1 MKRLTVFLGALLS
14 AFLFLTTSTT
24 SAAKIPVGQ
33 TATEADT
40 ASGVAEVVSKLAEE
54 PSEPNPF
61 STPGNAEVVDQATD
75 DDGKEFYIIETP
87 DGNLFY
93 LIIDNQRDQEN
104 VYFTSFVAEEELLA
118 FVKEKE
124 KAQET
129 GTSSGQGIDE
139 QSIFGATKEPV
150 QEVEEEPAPV
160 TTQASK
166 TSNPIL
172 LYVIIGAAVAGV
184 GYYLKIYKPKKEQ
197 ESYAVNDDFEDD
209 DEIMTS
215 SSFDKDDFDSD
226 GNDI

>member
-1 MKRLTVFLGALLS
+1 MKKTTVFFGALFA

-33 TATEADT
+33 VATEADT
-40 ASGVAEVVSKLAEE
+40 TSGVAEVVSKLAEE

-61 STPGNAEVVDQATD
+61 TTPGNAEVVDQATD

-150 QEVEEEPAPV
+150 QEVEEEPAPEPV
-160 TTQASK
+160 QETRS
-166 TSNPIL
+166 SSPIL

-197 ESYAVNDDFEDD
+197 ESYAVNDEFEDD
-209 DEIMTS
+209 DEIIGS
-215 SSFDKDDFDSD
+215 STFDKDDFDSD
-226 GNDI
+226 ENDV